1 LLADVIKSMSK
12 PLLLALVAIAVL
24 TIVPALI
31 EGSYVNRWGKPPD
44 LAGASQQVGNFPREF
59 GAWKFVADGD
69 PLHPEVC
76 RQLGIEGYL
85 SRAYKNGDNGAVVR
99 VLLMVGESGPL
110 LRHPPYICYANMAN
124 EQIGDMTKFQT
135 AATTPPGEFN
145 LLEYKQ
151 ARSVTNDRFLVAYGL
166 ATDAV
171 WKVPT
176 MPRIEFGAAPLLY
189 KVQLLAAL
197 DPSQSRADGEALI
210 KQFADDFSAAFRD
223 HLKTDDRKPAERP
236 AT

>member
-1 LLADVIKSMSK
+1 MSK
-12 PLLLALVAIAVL
+12 PLILALVAIAAL

-31 EGSYVNRWGKPPD
+31 EGSYVNRWGKPPN
-44 LAGASQQVGNFPREF
+44 LAGASQRVGSFPRQF
-59 GAWKFVADGD
+59 GVWKFLADGD

-85 SRAYKNGDNGAVVR
+85 SRAYKNSDSGAVVR
-99 VLLMVGESGPL
+99 VLLMVGQSGPL

-124 EQIGDMTKFQT
+124 EQLGDMTKFQT
-135 AATTPPGEFN
+135 AATKPPGEFN

-166 ATDAV
+166 ATGAA

-189 KVQLLAAL
+189 KIQILAAL

-210 KQFADDFSAAFRD
+210 KQFADDFAAAFRD
-223 HLKTDDRKPAERP
+223 HIKAGEQKPVEKPA
-236 AT
+236 A